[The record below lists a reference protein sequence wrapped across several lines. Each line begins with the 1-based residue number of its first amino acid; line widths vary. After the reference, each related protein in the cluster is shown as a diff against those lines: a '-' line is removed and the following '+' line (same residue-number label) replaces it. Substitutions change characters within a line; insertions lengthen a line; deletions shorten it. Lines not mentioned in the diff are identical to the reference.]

1 MKQQQ
6 TKSIQITESHVAN
19 FLKQKEN
26 QLKSYGGGFDVRE
39 FLRGAMIVIMDTPK
53 LKKALKTEQGKA
65 NLYNA
70 LKHAASI
77 GLSLNPLKK
86 QACLIAYESK
96 DGLQID
102 YQIMKDGYMQLA
114 LNSGKVEYITS
125 FIVFENDEFNLSKS
139 MAGDNYIFK
148 PAKKDRGKIIGFMA
162 ALKTVS
168 GIGHIKYMTKDEVNE
183 IRDKYSIMYQKN
195 KENSPWHKSY
205 PGMGLKTVLKA
216 LFRSVSI
223 SQNLTEAIKTDEY
236 FEFESVRNVTPG
248 FTSEDVKEKL
258 ETKEKTEKTEKQDKQ
273 EKVENPQ
280 PKDLF

>member
-6 TKSIQITESHVAN
+6 QIKPIQITESYVAN
-19 FLKQKEN
+19 FLKQKEG

-86 QACLIAYESK
+86 QACLIAYEGK
-96 DGLQID
+96 EGLQID

-114 LNSGKVEYITS
+114 LDSGKVEYITS
-125 FIVFENDEFNLSKS
+125 FIVHENDEFNLSKS
-139 MAGDNYIFK
+139 MAGDNYDFH

-162 ALKTVS
+162 ALKTIS

-223 SQNLTEAIKTDEY
+223 SSNLTKAINTDEY

-248 FTSEDVKEKL
+248 FTPEDVKEKL
-258 ETKEKTEKTEKQDKQ
+258 ETKEKEKTEKPEKQDKQ
-273 EKVENPQ
+273 K
-280 PKDLF
+280 KDDLF